1 MGEEEDRTAEMPGA
15 SVREDLKRCF
25 GLGGE
30 RFAPVSGGWLNRKW
44 RLASDSG
51 DFLVKQYSRKRFN
64 QRQLDWIEESMQRQI
79 IAQREGVPCPR
90 VRSFQGRVLRMLPD
104 GTVYMVMEFCPGAVP
119 DRDGIT
125 AEQMNAIGTACG
137 AIHRI
142 FSQLPPQG
150 VRGFPLDERSV
161 LDGPWEHYRSQMA
174 ECRAEK
180 AEKNAAGMRSETPP
194 EFLRA
199 LEREREILEKL
210 SPDFLSRQEKG
221 IGHEDFTLDN
231 MLLAGDRVSAILDFD
246 RSQYGFLLHD
256 VGRAILSLA
265 LKDGEL
271 DPGKAD
277 AFLEGYVEQR
287 SFGENGKMQT
297 VGMIAA
303 AGFSEGMGRTGRTG
317 RTGRKRLLSDALRL
331 TWCIEAPW
339 WVRKGVFL
347 GASVKPE
354 RFLEEIVW
362 VGERWER
369 FL

>member
-1 MGEEEDRTAEMPGA
+1 
-15 SVREDLKRCF
+15 
-25 GLGGE
+25 
-30 RFAPVSGGWLNRKW
+30 
-44 RLASDSG
+44 
-51 DFLVKQYSRKRFN
+51 
-64 QRQLDWIEESMQRQI
+64 MQ
-79 IAQREGVPCPR
+79 
-90 VRSFQGRVLRMLPD
+90 
-104 GTVYMVMEFCPGAVP
+104 
-119 DRDGIT
+119 
-125 AEQMNAIGTACG
+125 
-137 AIHRI
+137 
-142 FSQLPPQG
+142 
-150 VRGFPLDERSV
+150 
-161 LDGPWEHYRSQMA
+161 
-174 ECRAEK
+174 RAEK
-180 AEKNAAGMRSETPP
+180 EG
-194 EFLRA
+194 LRA

-210 SPDFLSRQEKG
+210 SPDFLSRLEMG
-221 IGHEDFTLDN
+221 IGHEDFTPDN

-317 RTGRKRLLSDALRL
+317 RKLLLSDALRL
-331 TWCIEAPW
+331 TWCIETPW